1 MFFYFF
7 SVNPASVQKYVTAQK
22 NSSPANTV
30 VDVGQARADWSMKNF
45 NVLIP
50 KSKFSQAYGEAFNLA
65 FNELEVLDSTNR
77 TVILPEMV
85 KIKSY
90 SAAKDYNAITL
101 SMAKIASLNEIQKKR
116 EVILANYLK
125 SFAAA
130 NNGTADKEA
139 NQLTADFIS
148 AAGKMNDAYIAF
160 SVMLDGLASG
170 KISEQLA
177 GEAQKTTETL
187 VASKA
192 DFMAANKKLVDF
204 FVSTLQ
210 ADAKN

>member
-1 MFFYFF
+1 
-7 SVNPASVQKYVTAQK
+7 
-22 NSSPANTV
+22 
-30 VDVGQARADWSMKNF
+30 MKNF